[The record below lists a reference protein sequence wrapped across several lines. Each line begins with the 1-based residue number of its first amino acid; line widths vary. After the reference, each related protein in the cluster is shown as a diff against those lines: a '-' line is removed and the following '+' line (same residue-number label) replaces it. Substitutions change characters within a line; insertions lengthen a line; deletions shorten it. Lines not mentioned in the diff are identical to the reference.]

1 MTKIKELLSKF
12 EEKGIDA
19 LQDKSLSP
27 TLNSEFML
35 LIDLDTNGYSFGRST
50 HRDPPFN
57 GVILHSGY
65 TLSNGDIKKALAK
78 VLQELHLVLPALEE
92 VLNERLSFITEEP
105 VFSAAAKLLDTT
117 AYQNLEEGD
126 LLEACETLLGNSKE
140 LLEANGFLKTYLC

>member
-1 MTKIKELLSKF
+1 MTKIKKLLSKF

-35 LIDLDTNGYSFGRST
+35 LINTDTNGYSFSRST

-78 VLQELHLVLPALEE
+78 VLQDLHLVLPALEE

-117 AYQNLEEGD
+117 AYENLEEGD
-126 LLEACETLLGNSKE
+126 LLEACETLLGNFKE